1 MKPAIRIDNLSKRYR
16 LGSSQRGGVNLTEQ
30 LIGGVRRAWH
40 AMRRN
45 GNVVEST
52 DFWALRKVGF
62 EVQPGEAV
70 GIIGRNGAGK
80 STLLK
85 VLSRIV
91 DPTTGRVEIRGR
103 VGSLLEVGTGFHPEL
118 SGRENVYLNGS
129 LLGMTRR
136 EITKK
141 FAAIVGFSEV
151 EQFLDTPVKRY
162 SSGMYVRLAFA
173 VAAHLDPE
181 VLIVDEVLAVG
192 DASFQKRCMDRMSE
206 LVRSGRT
213 ILFVS
218 HNMQLIPQLCR
229 RAVLL
234 ERGRVMR
241 IGNAAEV
248 TRGYLEGM
256 LTESRTPDLRDK
268 FRTGNGRARFARAEL
283 VDGDGRPVSQF
294 ACGDDLIVRTEI
306 ESTTALPNVAVAV
319 VIATSHGTKVITSWT
334 RESGFALDLRPGMQL
349 LECRFR
355 NVALRPGHTVLIHLW
370 MAAAEVID
378 SVENALVVDVAT
390 GGRYAHLSPNPDQ
403 GVVVCEYDWR
413 VPPEEGGSAP
423 C

>member
-1 MKPAIRIDNLSKRYR
+1 MRPAIRIDDLSKRYR
-16 LGSSQRGGVNLTEQ
+16 LGARARTGANLTEQ
-30 LIGGVRRAWH
+30 VLGGLRWAWQSIGRTQESNR
-40 AMRRN
+40 
-45 GNVVEST
+45 ST
-52 DFWALRKVGF
+52 DFWALRNVGF
-62 EVQPGEAV
+62 EVAPGEAV
-70 GIIGRNGAGK
+70 GIIGKNGAGK

-91 DPTTGRVEIRGR
+91 DPTAGRVEIRGR

-118 SGRENVYLNGS
+118 TGRENVYLNGS

-136 EITKK
+136 EIASK
-141 FAAIVGFSEV
+141 FDAIVEFSEIQ
-151 EQFLDTPVKRY
+151 EFLDTPVKRY

-192 DASFQKRCMDRMSE
+192 DATFQRRCMERMAE

-234 ERGRVMR
+234 ERGKVAQV
-241 IGNAAEV
+241 GNAPDV
-248 TRGYLEGM
+248 TRSYLEG
-256 LTESRTPDLRDK
+256 TIAESRTGDLQDK
-268 FRTGNGRARFARAEL
+268 FRTGSGRARFVRAQL
-283 VDGDGRPVSQF
+283 VDASGRPIAAF
-294 ACGDDLIVRTEI
+294 ECGDDLTVRMEI
-306 ESTTALPNVAVAV
+306 EAKSAVPNVAVAV
-319 VIATSHGTKVITSWT
+319 VIATSHGTRIITSWT
-334 RESGFALDLRPGMQL
+334 RESAFPVDLRSGRQV

-355 NVALRPGHTVLIHLW
+355 NVLLRPGHTVLLNLW
-370 MAAAEVID
+370 MSSAEVLD
-378 SVENALVVDVAT
+378 SVENALVLDVAT

-403 GVVVCEYDWR
+403 GIVACECDWR
-413 VPPEEGGSAP
+413 APSPSEGG
-423 C
+423 

>member
-1 MKPAIRIDNLSKRYR
+1 MQPAIRIHNLSKRYR
-16 LGSSQRGGVNLTEQ
+16 LGLTQRGGVNLSEQ
-30 LIGGVRRAWH
+30 LVGGVRRVWRTLRGKRGSDEA
-40 AMRRN
+40 
-45 GNVVEST
+45 T
-52 DFWALRKVGF
+52 DFWALRSVGF
-62 EVQPGEAV
+62 EVAPGEAV

-118 SGRENVYLNGS
+118 TGRENVYLNGS
-129 LLGMTRR
+129 LLGMSRR
-136 EITKK
+136 EIAKK
-141 FAAIVGFSEV
+141 FEAIVGFSEV

-173 VAAHLDPE
+173 VAAHLEPE

-192 DASFQKRCMDRMSE
+192 DATFQKRCMDRMSE

-234 ERGRVMR
+234 DRGKMIQ
-241 IGNAAEV
+241 IGNAADV

-256 LTESRTPDLRDK
+256 LTESRTSDLRGK
-268 FRTGNGRARFARAEL
+268 FRTGNGRAKFVRAEL
-283 VDGDGRPVSQF
+283 VDGEGRPVSQF
-294 ACGDDLIVRTEI
+294 SCGDDLIVRMEI
-306 ESTTALPNVAVAV
+306 ESTAAIPNVALAV
-319 VIATSHGTKVITSWT
+319 VIATTHGTKVITSWT
-334 RESGFALDLRPGMQL
+334 REVGFAKDLQPGSQL

-355 NVALRPGHTVLIHLW
+355 NVTLRPGHTALIHLW
-370 MAAAEVID
+370 MSAAEVMD
-378 SVENALVVDVAT
+378 SVENAMVVDVAT
-390 GGRYAHLSPNPDQ
+390 GGNYAHLSSNPDQ

-413 VPPEEGGSAP
+413 VPPKPVGD
-423 C
+423 